1 MPADVQAPHLLLGDL
16 LAFLVEFGVEFCS
29 DGQSARRACAREVVE
44 CDLVGPKRH
53 SLPVLADLAEEAVL
67 DGVPLGGAGGIVTD
81 GDAQAMS
88 IAELL
93 LQITLEDPAARAIC
107 TTGVGEDEQL
117 ACSGVVL
124 LPAALDGIHGE
135 SGGLAGG
142 AEHDGAG
149 VAAQVIDAIGQRDA
163 LGIGEEVV
171 IVDFRGLS
179 PPGPAGILEVADQL
193 PLFAIDADDGE
204 VCGLEAATLGV
215 DRLEL
220 AIAARTIAGF
230 SPESRFDVLAVRLE
244 RELHL
249 AQ

>member
-107 TTGVGEDEQL
+107 TTSVGEDEQL

-124 LPAALDGIHGE
+124 LAAAAPPVLDGIHGE

-163 LGIGEEVV
+163 L
-171 IVDFRGLS
+171 VDGPSQYGGDSTRRRDDRRLRAFALGFRSGS
-179 PPGPAGILEVADQL
+179 TRPTRP
-193 PLFAIDADDGE
+193 
-204 VCGLEAATLGV
+204 
-215 DRLEL
+215 
-220 AIAARTIAGF
+220 
-230 SPESRFDVLAVRLE
+230 SRRIY
-244 RELHL
+244 R
-249 AQ
+249 

>member
-1 MPADVQAPHLLLGDL
+1 
-16 LAFLVEFGVEFCS
+16 
-29 DGQSARRACAREVVE
+29 
-44 CDLVGPKRH
+44 
-53 SLPVLADLAEEAVL
+53 
-67 DGVPLGGAGGIVTD
+67 
-81 GDAQAMS
+81 MS

-124 LPAALDGIHGE
+124 LAAAAPPVLDGIHGE